1 VRILIADEVSKEAME
16 ILRANGLETD
26 IRTGL
31 DPDGLAAIVGEY
43 DVLIVRSATRVTKAI
58 IEKAARLRVIGRAG
72 IGVDNVD
79 VEAATEKGIIVMNS
93 PRGNALAAAEHTLA
107 LMLGLA
113 RRVPAADR
121 SMKQGKWEKSLLA
134 GVDLGEKTL
143 GIIGLGNVGML
154 VAAKGHALGM
164 RVVAHDPYLHP
175 DAAVEKGIG
184 MHDLGALLGMSD
196 FITIHVPLNEG
207 TRHLINRENLA
218 KTKKGAFIIN
228 AARGGIVDEEALYD
242 AIESGRIAGAGLDV
256 FEHEPPS
263 EASPLILSD
272 KVIATPHLGG
282 STEEAQKRVAMDM
295 AHQIT
300 DFAQEGVIRNSVNC
314 PPLSIEVKRQ
324 TAPFLPLTE
333 KLARFVSL
341 ATDSPFDEIEIEYR
355 GAIAEEETTMLT
367 RGILSHILSPR
378 AKGVNYVSAPVVAR
392 SMGITWREIKEPVHY
407 YLTSLLVI
415 RLKKGSSESA
425 AYGTLL
431 KENEARLI
439 RMNRIMVDADLTGRI
454 LLVHAYDRPGV
465 IGGVASILGKEGIN
479 IGDMHFGRE
488 VVGGLSISLFDV
500 DQPVDDAT
508 LRAVLSVDGVTNVK
522 LLDLS

>member
-1 VRILIADEVSKEAME
+1 MRILIADEISKEAVE
-16 ILRANGLETD
+16 ILQANGLETD

-31 DPDGLAAIVGEY
+31 DPDELAAIVAGY
-43 DVLIVRSATRVTKAI
+43 DAIIVRSATRVTRTI
-58 IEKAARLRVIGRAG
+58 IEKAGRLQVIGRAG

-113 RRVPAADR
+113 RHVPKADR
-121 SMKQGKWEKSLLA
+121 SMKQGKWEKSLLT
-134 GVDLGEKTL
+134 GVDLGGKTL
-143 GIIGLGNVGML
+143 GIVGLGNVGMI
-154 VAAKGHALGM
+154 VAGKALALDM
-164 RVVAHDPYLHP
+164 KVVGHDPYLHP
-175 DAAVEKGIG
+175 DAAAEKGIE
-184 MHDLGALLGMSD
+184 MRDLDTLLGMSD

-207 TRHLINRENLA
+207 TRHLINRESLA
-218 KTKKGAFIIN
+218 KAKKGAFIIN
-228 AARGGIVDEEALYD
+228 AARGGIIDEKDLYD
-242 AIESGRIAGAGLDV
+242 AIESGRIAGAALDV
-256 FEHEPPS
+256 FEHEPTS

-282 STEEAQKRVAMDM
+282 STEEAQKRVALDM
-295 AHQIT
+295 ARQMS
-300 DFAQEGVIRNSVNC
+300 DFARDGVVRNGVNC

-341 ATDSPFDEIEIEYR
+341 TTDGPFDEIEIEYR
-355 GAIAEEETTMLT
+355 GGIADIETTMLT

-378 AKGVNYVSAPVVAR
+378 VRGVNYVNAPVIAR
-392 SMGITWREIKEPVHY
+392 TMGVTWREIKERIHY

-415 RLKKGSSESA
+415 RLKKGGSESA

-439 RMNRIMVDADLTGRI
+439 RVNRIMVDADLTGRI
-454 LLVHAYDRPGV
+454 LLVYAYDRPGV
-465 IGGVASILGKEGIN
+465 IGGVASILGEKGIN

-488 VVGGLSISLFDV
+488 GIGGPSLSLFDV
-500 DQPVDDAT
+500 DQPVDEAT
-508 LRAVLSVDGVTNVK
+508 LQTILSLDGVINVK